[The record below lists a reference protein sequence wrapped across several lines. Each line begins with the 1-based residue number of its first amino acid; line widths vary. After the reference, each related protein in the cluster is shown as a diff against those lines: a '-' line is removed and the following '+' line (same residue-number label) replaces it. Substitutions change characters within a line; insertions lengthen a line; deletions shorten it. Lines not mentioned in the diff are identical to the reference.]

1 MRKLL
6 YIFACLTAL
15 FNAACSKVDDFAS
28 DTDGKGA
35 VSFVFPDTRAAI
47 DDATYQMMKFRIYS
61 ISASGE
67 KALVRLYTWE
77 EIKDATLWLVAG
89 SYSIEVEGG
98 VKTPASFTDIY
109 YSGSETFQ
117 LGAGEEKEVKVSVH
131 PKNTLI
137 KVVFDTSIA
146 KNMENAQAVVAIAD
160 EFDFNQITSQAVSS
174 LVYKETAVGYY
185 IIEEGAESFVWNFS
199 GDVPAKSTAVDK
211 FGKYTPA
218 EGFKAGYQYTIKF
231 KYSPDLPGY
240 ITLSVNVDKAEDIKN
255 NELVFKPEPQIEGVK
270 TILAYEG
277 METVS
282 YDVKAISDLVSLTLT
297 FGGNTFTY
305 STESGATNTNDG
317 YFTVE
322 QVTSGSNLNWKVT
335 IAQSLINTFKA
346 GPQPMVL
353 MAVDS
358 EGAEGEVD
366 VNCVGE
372 GAYAMT
378 VNDAWTA
385 KATLKAYV
393 NNSAATDVKIYYREA
408 APAVTEWAAV
418 NATHLSDNIYTASLT
433 GVSGRRTYE
442 YYLSY
447 GAAQRGTSATFRTG
461 GVEIPRGGLEVWSG
475 SLPMC
480 PSEYTGKN
488 QSLTWDT
495 GNHGSEMANTN
506 VTVKSTDVRAGSP
519 GQYSAYLTSVKASV
533 MGIGKFAAGN
543 IFYGRFV
550 ALDGTNGILQFGQ
563 PFTFDYKPKKL
574 VVWYKGNVGT
584 VNHSG
589 GGLSEGDSD
598 KAHIFV
604 WFYDNTHSALAGTAG
619 RYQVNTKNKSTFT
632 SADGKYVNAGDSNST
647 SHNAGDR
654 VEGLIAYG
662 YWNRTQSTTQYNGE
676 NVSIS
681 YNGWTKLEIPLVYLS
696 DKRPN
701 ALVISCASSAYG
713 DYFAGSTSSTMY
725 VDDFDFAY

>member
-6 YIFACLTAL
+6 YILASLAVVLT
-15 FNAACSKVDDFAS
+15 AACSKEEDFIQE
-28 DTDGKGA
+28 GKGA
-35 VSFVFPDTRAAI
+35 VTFSFPVTRA
-47 DDATYQMMKFRIYS
+47 DVDEATYQMMKFRIYS
-61 ISASGE
+61 VSASGE
-67 KALVRLYTWE
+67 KALVRLYTWD
-77 EIKDATLWLVAG
+77 EIKDMKLWLVAG
-89 SYSIEVEGG
+89 SYSIDVEGG
-98 VKTPASFTDIY
+98 VKSPASFTDIY
-109 YSGSETFQ
+109 YYGSEPFT
-117 LGAGEEKEVKVSVH
+117 LSAGEEKKVTVKVQPRNV
-131 PKNTLI
+131 LV
-137 KVVFDTSIA
+137 KVVFDASIA
-146 KNMENAQAVVAIAD
+146 KNVEGAQAVVAIDD
-160 EFDFNQITSQAVSS
+160 EFDFDRITSQEVPS
-174 LVYKETAVGYY
+174 LVYKQTAVGYFSV
-185 IIEEGAESFVWNFS
+185 EEGEESFVWNFA
-199 GDVPAKSTAVDK
+199 GKVPSKNTEIDK
-211 FGKYTPA
+211 FGKYTPVG
-218 EGFKAGYQYTIKF
+218 GFKTGYQYTIKF

-240 ITLSVNVDKAEDIKN
+240 ITLSVNVDTTEDIKN
-255 NELVFKPEPQIEGVK
+255 SDLVFKPEPQIEGA
-270 TILAYEG
+270 TTLRAYEG
-277 METVS
+277 MEAVT
-282 YDVKAISDLVSLTLT
+282 YNVKAINELATMNVTV
-297 FGGNTFTY
+297 GGNTYSY
-305 STESGATNTNDG
+305 STAEDAVNSNDG

-322 QVTSGSNLNWKVT
+322 QVNEGSNLNWKVT
-335 IAQSLINTFKA
+335 LADNLIKTLKA
-346 GPQPMVL
+346 GPQTVL
-353 MAVDS
+353 FTVVDV
-358 EGAEGEVD
+358 EGVEGEIEATYS
-366 VNCVGE
+366 GE
-372 GAYAMT
+372 GAFAMSVT
-378 VNDAWTA
+378 DAWAT

-393 NNSAATDVKIYYREA
+393 NNGAAANVKIYYREIS
-408 APAVTEWAAV
+408 PATADWSVA
-418 NATHLSDNIYTASLT
+418 NATYLSDNIYTAAVT
-433 GVSGRRTYE
+433 GIDGQRTYE

-447 GAAQRGTSATFRTG
+447 GDAQKGVSATFRTG
-461 GVEIPRGGLEVWSG
+461 GAAIPRGGLEVWSG

-495 GNHGSEMANTN
+495 GNHGSEMASMN
-506 VTVKSTDVRAGSP
+506 VTVRSTDVHAGST

-604 WFYDNTHSALAGTAG
+604 WLYDNTHSALAGTAG
-619 RYQVNTKNKSTFT
+619 RYQVNTKYASTFT
-632 SADGKYVNAGDSNST
+632 SADGKYVNAGNENST

-662 YWNRTQSTTQYNGE
+662 YWNRTQSASQYNGQ

-681 YNGWTKLEIPLVYLS
+681 YNGWTKLEIPLVYVN

-725 VDDFDFAY
+725 VDDFEFAY